1 MAIRL
6 FLINFLISIT
16 FTYTINFKIE
26 GNNFNYSNNH
36 FKNEK
41 ANSTILIN
49 EITYDIHRI
58 KFAIT
63 NEDHLDYTIKNIKW
77 VKIDQKF
84 SNFYKQDLV
93 SISEIFNYRGCSS
106 LYVDIFPYKVE
117 NDSMYYIESMEVE
130 FILSDN
136 KLEDTCFISESFF
149 NKSQILE
156 KQLKSVNNSE
166 IDYLIITNDELLET
180 AKKLEDIHNDL
191 NLSIVSI
198 NSITSLY
205 PDLSSSYAVR
215 EYIINQIEL
224 FPSLNYLLIIGDE
237 TIIPPIYNGSV
248 PSDDYYSSSNLFAAN
263 PQLSTGRIPVT
274 NNNDVNN
281 ILDNIYNYIQNLYF
295 PLDNNNM
302 WRMSTS
308 LVSDDENNPNPNK
321 YPEIS
326 HTFNSNLI
334 YEQISKNLITKTFY
348 GINYDPIQASDGLLH
363 SQLTEDLI
371 FDINKGLA
379 MINYIG
385 HGDYNT
391 LADER
396 ILELSRDI
404 NLFDIKNYNLPIW
417 VVGTCSFGE
426 YDGKDSMAEA
436 LLMEEKS
443 SIAIIS
449 TTRGIGETSNINYLT
464 KFFNQINQYI
474 DNEIDQRR
482 LGDIIRDSK
491 NNSSSEHL
499 FHLFGDPALPLPF
512 PKKGNFINDA
522 APENLLIGSE
532 TYVNVGLN
540 EASISVFDKE
550 KSITKYFEND
560 TISYKSQ
567 GQNIYYGNFYNDV
580 CFLTPLDAS
589 ECQDCASMYIQL
601 NDNPLNFS
609 QNIFGLDIILDYE
622 NNDTS
627 FDDEGPNITFF
638 TQDKR
643 KLEDD
648 DLVFENQDVI
658 VEVEDLSGI
667 NLMDGLGHNIRYWF
681 NNQESQIILDSQDF
695 LYTSNCDSIYVGQ
708 FEVKLEN
715 LNYGLNTLN
724 VEIWDNFNNKSTKS
738 IDLNLESNSFKA
750 FDVFNFPNPFKEKT
764 FFTFK
769 TSTYPVNINITVF
782 DLSGKKIKSFNNYE
796 CMTSFCSIEW
806 DGKDKFGYKINN
818 GTYLYSLNISNS
830 TNSYKNI
837 YKLSKLK

>member
-1 MAIRL
+1 M
-6 FLINFLISIT
+6 
-16 FTYTINFKIE
+16 
-26 GNNFNYSNNH
+26 
-36 FKNEK
+36 
-41 ANSTILIN
+41 
-49 EITYDIHRI
+49 
-58 KFAIT
+58 
-63 NEDHLDYTIKNIKW
+63 
-77 VKIDQKF
+77 
-84 SNFYKQDLV
+84 KQV
-93 SISEIFNYRGCSS
+93 F
-106 LYVDIFPYKVE
+106 
-117 NDSMYYIESMEVE
+117 
-130 FILSDN
+130 
-136 KLEDTCFISESFF
+136 
-149 NKSQILE
+149 Q
-156 KQLKSVNNSE
+156 
-166 IDYLIITNDELLET
+166 YLI
-180 AKKLEDIHNDL
+180 K
-191 NLSIVSI
+191 
-198 NSITSLY
+198 
-205 PDLSSSYAVR
+205 R
-215 EYIINQIEL
+215 
-224 FPSLNYLLIIGDE
+224 
-237 TIIPPIYNGSV
+237 
-248 PSDDYYSSSNLFAAN
+248 
-263 PQLSTGRIPVT
+263 
-274 NNNDVNN
+274 
-281 ILDNIYNYIQNLYF
+281 
-295 PLDNNNM
+295 
-302 WRMSTS
+302 
-308 LVSDDENNPNPNK
+308 
-321 YPEIS
+321 
-326 HTFNSNLI
+326 
-334 YEQISKNLITKTFY
+334 
-348 GINYDPIQASDGLLH
+348 
-363 SQLTEDLI
+363 
-371 FDINKGLA
+371 
-379 MINYIG
+379 
-385 HGDYNT
+385 
-391 LADER
+391 
-396 ILELSRDI
+396 
-404 NLFDIKNYNLPIW
+404 
-417 VVGTCSFGE
+417 
-426 YDGKDSMAEA
+426 
-436 LLMEEKS
+436 
-443 SIAIIS
+443 
-449 TTRGIGETSNINYLT
+449 
-464 KFFNQINQYI
+464 
-474 DNEIDQRR
+474 
-482 LGDIIRDSK
+482 
-491 NNSSSEHL
+491 
-499 FHLFGDPALPLPF
+499 
-512 PKKGNFINDA
+512 
-522 APENLLIGSE
+522 
-532 TYVNVGLN
+532 
-540 EASISVFDKE
+540 

-806 DGKDKFGYKINN
+806 DGKDKFGNKINN

-837 YKLSKLK
+837 YKLSKIKMKYILASKSPRRSEILRKAGFKFKVIPSNVDESKISTNLLPKDYCVELAKLKSYDIAYK